1 MKYCT
6 SCGFLF
12 IAMPFI
18 SEICKDSTVSAS
30 ELGPSSTQEE
40 LNAVI
45 DAAMERAAA
54 TDLGC
59 YKAASG
65 TPWAQREILERLGS
79 RFR

>member
-54 TDLGC
+54 TD
-59 YKAASG
+59 
-65 TPWAQREILERLGS
+65 
-79 RFR
+79 